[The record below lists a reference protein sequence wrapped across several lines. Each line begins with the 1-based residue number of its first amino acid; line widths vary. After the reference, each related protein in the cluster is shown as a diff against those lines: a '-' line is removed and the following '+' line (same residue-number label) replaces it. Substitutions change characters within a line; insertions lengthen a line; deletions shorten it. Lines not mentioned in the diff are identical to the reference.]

1 MIIIKGEWNTIF
13 FRTNFNNKQNIIN
26 NDDDDDDDYDSK
38 TRIHTHTHTQTNQ
51 TQIHHTNRVQIFF
64 IFY

>member
-26 NDDDDDDDYDSK
+26 NDDDDDDDDYDSK
-38 TRIHTHTHTQTNQ
+38 TRIHTHTN
-51 TQIHHTNRVQIFF
+51 
-64 IFY
+64 